1 MKGWRVL
8 GLALWSV
15 PGQVLE
21 PARSVS
27 DSPTGVS
34 DTFRISAL
42 LPTDNVPHP
51 HLPTSVIADGTAA
64 GAGAR
69 VGV

>member
-8 GLALWSV
+8 GLALRSA
-15 PGQVLE
+15 PGPVLE

-51 HLPTSVIADGTAA
+51 HLPASVIADGTR
-64 GAGAR
+64 AR
-69 VGV
+69 IGV